1 MLKSQSLEGFWIE
14 PQGCSIKT
22 DTVINFQGS
31 IIYYLM
37 HVAKEHHFYFVK

>member
-1 MLKSQSLEGFWIE
+1 MLKSPPLEGFRIK
-14 PQGCSIKT
+14 PQGYSIKT